1 MLKEMQFIE
10 VDKVQIAMNR
20 LRLHEADALRHNQRG
35 YYVAFSGGKDSC
47 VVLDLCRRAGVKH
60 HAHYNLTTVDPPELV
75 QFIKKEYAEA
85 WEGRE
90 RPAQTMWELIVKKR
104 MPPTRVARYCCKCLK
119 ESHGRGNV
127 IVTGIRHEESSR
139 RKKRK
144 MEETCT
150 AYKQTSYLHPIIDW
164 TTDEVWEYIHTYH
177 IPYCSLYD
185 EDRTRVGCVMCPYKP
200 SKQMLADAKRWPKIA
215 ACYKAAF
222 GRMLAKRKA
231 DGIEHTE
238 WKTAEDVYDWWT
250 HFNERHHEKDNE
262 SIPLF
267 GMMLDETDT

>member
-177 IPYCSLYD
+177 IPVLQPLRRGPHARRLCHVPLQAVETNARGCEALA
-185 EDRTRVGCVMCPYKP
+185 EDCRVLQGGVRP
-200 SKQMLADAKRWPKIA
+200 DA
-215 ACYKAAF
+215 
-222 GRMLAKRKA
+222 RKA
-231 DGIEHTE
+231 QGRRHRAYGVEDGG
-238 WKTAEDVYDWWT
+238 
-250 HFNERHHEKDNE
+250 RR
-262 SIPLF
+262 L
-267 GMMLDETDT
+267 